1 MAQLKKRLTQ
11 KGITKRAAKPVKK
24 TTSKPKAK
32 RTTRRRNDDPFSLFF
47 G

>member
-1 MAQLKKRLTQ
+1 MAQLKKRLAQ